1 MVKGCALCHAAG
13 LAGRWL
19 NHVKTHGHCVIHG
32 EDSWFCFTETRSSH
46 SPVDR
51 ICAICI
57 LTCALNSKFTVQTVG
72 PRLSILGFDDCSFV
86 PEPNTTAFCYLRLLL
101 QAGCS
106 ASVKPLWPTF
116 LEKLCCKENRW
127 RHQNIVSLNIFPL
140 KLFLKVWRWWCSFVA
155 PEPGSEKGASSPRS
169 GSVFS
174 GAWLGMPG
182 MPVLRSWCVLVIF
195 LVMMISC
202 IPQYIMCIIALYI
215 WYAHY
220 AYMKHGLIYVLLHH
234 NHLYRRR
241 QWKPWKRSERKVCF
255 WSMTRSRAH
264 QRGKNLVVKRN
275 RKTHIVSFWTKTD
288 ERICGRL
295 EYGQSMNYNQF
306 LRPTRVQVEKVF
318 GDPKSSLEGTS
329 SPEVCSCSSELSHV
343 SSNMLPRGHGRYTVY
358 VEKKTLAR
366 K

>member
-1 MVKGCALCHAAG
+1 MQLCGPRAWVRKGCFISEIGERFFWGMTRYARYAG
-13 LAGRWL
+13 TQILM
-19 NHVKTHGHCVIHG
+19 
-32 EDSWFCFTETRSSH
+32 CFG
-46 SPVDR
+46 D
-51 ICAICI
+51 
-57 LTCALNSKFTVQTVG
+57 
-72 PRLSILGFDDCSFV
+72 
-86 PEPNTTAFCYLRLLL
+86 
-101 QAGCS
+101 
-106 ASVKPLWPTF
+106 
-116 LEKLCCKENRW
+116 
-127 RHQNIVSLNIFPL
+127 
-140 KLFLKVWRWWCSFVA
+140 
-155 PEPGSEKGASSPRS
+155 
-169 GSVFS
+169 
-174 GAWLGMPG
+174 
-182 MPVLRSWCVLVIF
+182 
-195 LVMMISC
+195 ISC
-202 IPQYIMCIIALYI
+202 YDDFLYTPIHHVYNCIIYI